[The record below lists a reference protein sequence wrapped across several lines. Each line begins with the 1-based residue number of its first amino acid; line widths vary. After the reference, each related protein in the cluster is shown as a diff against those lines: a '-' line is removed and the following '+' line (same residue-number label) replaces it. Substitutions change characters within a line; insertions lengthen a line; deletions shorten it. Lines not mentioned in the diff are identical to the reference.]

1 MVVEEQNRERLKQS
15 RSESSAPLSRR
26 KTNTFSCVL
35 LQFSMPYQSIV
46 KVKILDLI
54 IGTFSVQK
62 VHFHLGFTR

>member
-54 IGTFSVQK
+54 GTISVQK
-62 VHFHLGFTR
+62 VHFRLGFTR